1 MKPDYTRA
9 GAAATE
15 LILEIFRAN
24 GQLLAAGDRLMK
36 ALSLS
41 SARWQVLG
49 AIAEGPATVA
59 QIARM
64 MGLARQ
70 SVQRIADVLAEEGLV
85 RFDPNPN
92 HRRASLLRLTEE
104 GQHRSDEI
112 ARLHAVW
119 INDLTRGAE
128 PQLFLQAACA
138 LRELQTR
145 LRNAHADEPGPTDD
159 TPWSR

>member
-36 ALSLS
+36 PLFLT

-49 AIAEGPATVA
+49 VIAEGPATVA

-70 SVQRIADVLAEEGLV
+70 SVQRIADVLATEGLV
-85 RFDPNPN
+85 QFDLNPN
-92 HRRASLLRLTEE
+92 HRRAPLLRLTED
-104 GQHRSDEI
+104 GQRRSDEI
-112 ARLHAVW
+112 ARLHAAW
-119 INDLTRGAE
+119 INDLTRDAE
-128 PQLFLQAACA
+128 PQPFLQAASA

-145 LRNAHADEPGPTDD
+145 LRNANADKPGPSGD
-159 TPWSR
+159 TP